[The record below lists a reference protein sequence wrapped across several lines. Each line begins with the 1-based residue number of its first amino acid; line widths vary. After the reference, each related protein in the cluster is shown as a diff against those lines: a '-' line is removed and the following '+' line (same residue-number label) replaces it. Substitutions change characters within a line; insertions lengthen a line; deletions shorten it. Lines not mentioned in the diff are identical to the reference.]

1 MRQDYDVFAAAHVR
15 RLVARYRPDVLHA
28 QHSTAHAV
36 ALMAAWGLRSPV
48 FAVTRRVVFPLGQN
62 IFSRLKYLTKRIN
75 GYVAISNAVKEILV
89 RAGVSPA
96 RVEVIPSV
104 TDEPGDSP
112 PNQQSLFGELGLTAG
127 RPLITNVANYADF
140 KGQKLLAG
148 GCSRGRQT
156 ISGDFKSC
164 SWAGNGENAAAR
176 SKDESPS
183 RCPAGGFRTDVPRL
197 LAASDIF
204 VLPSLQEAAGT
215 ALLEAMSAGLPCI
228 GTQVGGIPEILTHG
242 QTGLLVPP
250 ADAKAIS
257 NAIVQLLENPD
268 QARSLAERG
277 QSFVRDNFGLVA
289 ASKKMEAFYERL
301 LSAS

>member
-1 MRQDYDVFAAAHVR
+1 MRILYITESMGWSGGAQQALWMAGALQKRGHEMLLACQPESDLLERCRASRHSDGDGQNASRLRCVRSGHVR

-75 GYVAISNAVKEILV
+75 GYVAISNAVKENPG
-89 RAGVSPA
+89 AGGVSPA

-140 KGQKLLAG
+140 KGQNYLLEAAAEVVK
-148 GCSRGRQT
+148 RFRR
-156 ISGDFKSC
+156 FKSC
-164 SWAGNGENAAAR
+164 SWGGKRRKCGR
-176 SKDESPS
+176 SFK
-183 RCPAGGFRTDVPRL
+183 G
-197 LAASDIF
+197 
-204 VLPSLQEAAGT
+204 
-215 ALLEAMSAGLPCI
+215 
-228 GTQVGGIPEILTHG
+228 
-242 QTGLLVPP
+242 
-250 ADAKAIS
+250 
-257 NAIVQLLENPD
+257 
-268 QARSLAERG
+268 
-277 QSFVRDNFGLVA
+277 
-289 ASKKMEAFYERL
+289 
-301 LSAS
+301 